1 MGEAKRRK
9 NMGEPSSGKTKSNKP
24 LYVGIAVLVVAAIV
38 FGLSFLT
45 AKPEL
50 TSGELPVADA
60 SAQPFPAEL
69 DQYGVSIGQADAP
82 IVVREFADYQC
93 PACANFAEAGQR
105 LIEEY
110 VKSGKVRFVYF
121 ALPLQQHKN
130 AMPAALAARCAGDQS
145 AYWPMHDQIYN
156 AQSEW
161 SDTGNPVATFT
172 SYATG
177 LGLEERRFRGCM
189 TTKLHKEA
197 IEQSRQVA
205 IKLRVTSTPTVMV
218 DNIRLTRPGWAQL
231 SAVVERELANKA
243 N

>member
-1 MGEAKRRK
+1 MGEANRRK
-9 NMGEPSSGKTKSNKP
+9 KTGEPSPGKTKNNKP
-24 LYVGIAVLVVAAIV
+24 LFIGIAVLVVAAVV
-38 FGLSFLT
+38 FGVSFLT

-50 TSGELPVADA
+50 RSDELPVADA
-60 SAQPFPAEL
+60 DAKPFPAEL
-69 DQYGVSIGQADAP
+69 DQYGVSIGQPDAP

-93 PACANFAEAGQR
+93 PACANFAAAGQR

-121 ALPLQQHKN
+121 ALPLQQHEN
-130 AMPAALAARCAGDQS
+130 AIPAALAARCAADQS

-156 AQSEW
+156 TQSEW
-161 SDTGNPVATFT
+161 SDTDNPVATFT

-189 TTKLHKEA
+189 TTELHKEA

-205 IKLRVTSTPTVMV
+205 MNLRVTSTPTVMV